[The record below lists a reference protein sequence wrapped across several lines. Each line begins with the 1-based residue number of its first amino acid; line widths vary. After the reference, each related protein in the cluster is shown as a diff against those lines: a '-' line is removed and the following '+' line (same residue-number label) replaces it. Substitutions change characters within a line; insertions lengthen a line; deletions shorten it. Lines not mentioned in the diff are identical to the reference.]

1 MSCKEKIILLG
12 GGGHCKSV
20 IDIIEQED
28 KYEIAGIIDTKE
40 KVGQKVLDYKIIA
53 TDEDLPSLVKDYKNI
68 LITIGQVGKGE
79 KRKILFE
86 KCKNLG
92 FNFPVIISPYAYV
105 SKHSKIDEGTVVMH
119 NVVINAGA
127 KIGRNCIINTGA
139 IIEHDVIVENHCHIS
154 TGAILNGGVVVEER
168 SFVGSNVT
176 TKQYTTITKNS
187 FVKAGS
193 LIK

>member
-20 IDIIEQED
+20 IDVIEQEG
-28 KYEIAGIIDTKE
+28 KYKIVGIVDRKE
-40 KVGQKVLDYKIIA
+40 KLGQKVLDYKIIA
-53 TDEDLPSLVKDYKNI
+53 TDEDLPLLVKDYKNI
-68 LITIGQVGKGE
+68 LITVGQVGTGE
-79 KRKILFE
+79 KRKDLFK
-86 KCKNLG
+86 KCKDLG

-105 SKHSKIDEGTVVMH
+105 SKYSKIEEGTVVMH

-127 KIGRNCIINTGA
+127 KIGKNCIINTGA
-139 IIEHDVIVENHCHIS
+139 IIEHDVVVENHCHIS
-154 TGAILNGGVVVEER
+154 TGAILNGAVLVEEG
-168 SFVGSNVT
+168 SFIGSNAT
-176 TKQYTTITKNS
+176 TKQYITITKNS